1 MKKIGLLLSI
11 FALVLP
17 SFPALAADNVAVSI
31 GVDNQN
37 DNVYESEIK
46 KVNWI
51 GVKNGLP
58 YMDGNQKCE
67 SFSDA
72 ECLSSNPVG
81 IVATTVLPLCDSDAQ
96 TNCLLPLRIG
106 TPGGKKLEAS
116 FLGNA
121 DGATFPADPKNGTLM
136 GSTSSIFSV
145 NDKDNVKRHFAV
157 TAQVKQLK
165 ARKLPVGYRDVQI
178 PYFSV
183 DIKEI
188 NLNSEGQCLFLFKD
202 SCVTHKTSGAFSAEV
217 KVRLSNDPP
226 KWLAGRVADPSVK
239 FNKLGQ
245 GKEVVISGT
254 SVAVPLIEGN
264 VPTSIFAKYP
274 RGITSDTVKTAAQSG
289 TKLEI
294 DSGLAI
300 MYASDVFTAL
310 KEKSTKVVNLW
321 NVNGSSPFTA
331 FCAEDL
337 QVDCLQGGN
346 GPCVEQSKEFVG
358 LLATNALIF
367 NRNPPRLIDD
377 EIQFLLASPHL
388 LPDSKATVGN
398 FNLVAS
404 SSMLRCIYGLPD
416 LPLFAEISVVN
427 ESGVEKIAT
436 KSFSEKNGISY
447 ISINNFS
454 YSVPKIKIKLYQSKK
469 RSTIN
474 CVKGKVK
481 KSVTG
486 VRPVCPP
493 GYKRAG

>member
-58 YMDGNQKCE
+58 YMDGDQKCE
-67 SFSDA
+67 SFSDV

-81 IVATTVLPLCDSDAQ
+81 IVATTILPLCNSDAQ

-106 TPGGKKLEAS
+106 TPGGKMIEAS
-116 FLGNA
+116 YLGNA
-121 DGATFPADPKNGTLM
+121 DGATFPADPVNGTSM
-136 GSTSSIFSV
+136 GSTSSIFSII
-145 NDKDNVKRHFAV
+145 DKDNVKRHFAV

-183 DIKEI
+183 DIKEL
-188 NLNSEGQCLFLFKD
+188 NLISEGQCLFLFKD
-202 SCVTHKTSGAFSAEV
+202 GCVTHKTSGAFSAEV
-217 KVRLSNDPP
+217 KIRLSNDPP

-274 RGITSDTVKTAAQSG
+274 RGITSDMVKTAAQSG

-388 LPDSKATVGN
+388 LPNSKATVGN
-398 FNLVAS
+398 FNLEAS

-427 ESGVEKIAT
+427 DAGIEKIAT
-436 KSFSEKNGISY
+436 KSFSEKKGITY
-447 ISINNFS
+447 ISVNNFS
-454 YSVPKIKIKLYQSKK
+454 FSVPKIKIKLYQANK
-469 RSTIN
+469 RLTIK
-474 CVKGKVK
+474 CVKGNVK
-481 KSVTG
+481 KSVSG
-486 VRPVCPP
+486 VKPVCPT
-493 GYKRAG
+493 GYKKAV

>member
-1 MKKIGLLLSI
+1 
-11 FALVLP
+11 
-17 SFPALAADNVAVSI
+17 
-31 GVDNQN
+31 
-37 DNVYESEIK
+37 
-46 KVNWI
+46 
-51 GVKNGLP
+51 
-58 YMDGNQKCE
+58 
-67 SFSDA
+67 
-72 ECLSSNPVG
+72 
-81 IVATTVLPLCDSDAQ
+81 
-96 TNCLLPLRIG
+96 
-106 TPGGKKLEAS
+106 
-116 FLGNA
+116 
-121 DGATFPADPKNGTLM
+121 M
-136 GSTSSIFSV
+136 GSTSSIFSI

-165 ARKLPVGYRDVQI
+165 ARKSAGGYRDVQI

-183 DIKEI
+183 DIKEL
-188 NLNSEGQCLFLFKD
+188 NLNSEGKCLFLFKEG
-202 SCVTHKTSGAFSAEV
+202 CVTHKTSGAFSAEV
-217 KVRLSNDPP
+217 KVRLSNDPL

-274 RGITSDTVKTAAQSG
+274 RGITSDMVKTAAQSG

-300 MYASDVFTAL
+300 MYATDVFTAL

-404 SSMLRCIYGLPD
+404 SSMLRCIYGLPN

-436 KSFSEKNGISY
+436 KSFLEKNSISY

-493 GYKRAG
+493 GYKKAG